1 MRRVL
6 ISEVISSFKETLK
19 ISKELFSI
27 RGDFDL
33 ERPATSTSWFEE
45 QGFSTPIG
53 ATKPYLRFYHH
64 LVDHSFFSGF
74 LLLTF
79 CCRKVLS

>member
-6 ISEVISSFKETLK
+6 ISEVISSFKEALK
-19 ISKELFSI
+19 FSKELFSI

-33 ERPATSTSWFEE
+33 EGPATSTSWIEE

-53 ATKPYLRFYHH
+53 EKNLHLRFNHL